1 MMNLSPEEF
10 LETGLLEQ
18 YALGLLSEEEAS
30 EVADYISK
38 HPQVMSLYDEL
49 QDTMYNLAES
59 HGITPPD
66 RVKTKVME
74 NISTTTDISNTTKSI
89 SWLPHL
95 STAAA
100 ILLGLSTLF
109 YYNIV
114 TNLDKQLKTKSA
126 EYAQLENDCELTKK
140 TLDSQN
146 KIYAFYKDTNTESAV
161 LKGNEKLP
169 KFEVVSRYNKSKSQL
184 ILDTNSRYSIGN
196 DKMLCLWGDIDGEMI
211 LIAKINE
218 STQGEIIDFS
228 SDMTSLNVTLEDLKE
243 EIDHPDVSQLVAS
256 VSI

>member
-1 MMNLSPEEF
+1 M
-10 LETGLLEQ
+10 
-18 YALGLLSEEEAS
+18 
-30 EVADYISK
+30 
-38 HPQVMSLYDEL
+38 
-49 QDTMYNLAES
+49 
-59 HGITPPD
+59 
-66 RVKTKVME
+66 
-74 NISTTTDISNTTKSI
+74 
-89 SWLPHL
+89 
-95 STAAA
+95 
-100 ILLGLSTLF
+100 
-109 YYNIV
+109 
-114 TNLDKQLKTKSA
+114 
-126 EYAQLENDCELTKK
+126 TKK